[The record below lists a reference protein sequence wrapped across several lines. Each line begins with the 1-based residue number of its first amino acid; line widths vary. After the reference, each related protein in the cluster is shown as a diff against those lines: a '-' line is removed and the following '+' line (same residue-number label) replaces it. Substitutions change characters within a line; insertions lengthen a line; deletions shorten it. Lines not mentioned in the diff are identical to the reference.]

1 MKIIN
6 ISKLNNKIKTIKA
19 VGMACMTLS
28 VFFFPDVQIR
38 ETDLQ

>member
-1 MKIIN
+1 MKTIN

-28 VFFFPDVQIR
+28 VFFLSGCANKRD
-38 ETDLQ
+38 

>member
-1 MKIIN
+1 MKTIN

-28 VFFFPDVQIR
+28 VFSFR
-38 ETDLQ
+38 MRK

>member
-1 MKIIN
+1 MKTIN

-19 VGMACMTLS
+19 VGMACMTY
-28 VFFFPDVQIR
+28 FFFPDAQIR